1 MKIILKK
8 PVCHND
14 VFWGVGS
21 VIEAEKNWAAY
32 AVGVG
37 DAVEAPKDAELSA
50 APDLGPARRSIE
62 TDAMEKA
69 AASIVTA
76 VAKAASRGKSKDK
89 DDLA

>member
-8 PVCHND
+8 PMCHGD
-14 VFWGVGS
+14 VFWGTGS
-21 VIEAEKNWAAY
+21 VIEAEKNFALY

-37 DAVEAPKDAELSA
+37 DAVEAPKDAELSV

-69 AASIVTA
+69 ATAIVTA
-76 VAKAASRGKSKDK
+76 VAKASTRKSKDK

>member
-8 PVCHND
+8 PVCYND

-21 VIEAEKNWAAY
+21 VLEAERNWATF

-37 DAVEAPKDAELSA
+37 DAVEAPADAELTPV
-50 APDLGPARRSIE
+50 PDLGPPRQSLE
-62 TDAMEKA
+62 TVAMEKA
-69 AASIVTA
+69 ATAIVTA
-76 VAKAASRGKSKDK
+76 VAKASTRKTKAA